1 MRPWNLM
8 LVPLLAV
15 PLAAAQDPMEE
26 IRKGFEAF
34 VAAQNA
40 HDPKALEPLLLDS
53 GQFLWITKGSAIWG
67 RSEALRRFEALYQ
80 GTWHLEPDYAAF
92 RVVFTKGDAAQ
103 LFVPVRFTL
112 GPAGQPPQEV
122 SFLLNQTLVRSGGKW
137 RVASILPIPVPP
149 PAAPAAGK

>member
-1 MRPWNLM
+1 MRLWTL
-8 LVPLLAV
+8 LFTPLLAALPV
-15 PLAAAQDPMEE
+15 AAQSPSAE

-40 HDPKALEPLLLDS
+40 HDAKALEPLLLDS
-53 GQFLWITKGSAIWG
+53 DQFLWITRGAAIWG
-67 RSEALRRFEALYQ
+67 RPEALRRFEALYK
-80 GTWHLEPDYAAF
+80 GTWHLEPDYGAF
-92 RVVFTKGDAAQ
+92 RVVFTRGDAAQ

-122 SFLLNQTLVRSGGKW
+122 PFLLNQTLVRSGGRW

-149 PAAPAAGK
+149 PTAPAVGK

>member
-1 MRPWNLM
+1 MRPWTLVVM
-8 LVPLLAV
+8 LLLTAL
-15 PLAAAQDPMEE
+15 PTAAQNPADE

-40 HDPKALEPLLLDS
+40 HDAKALEPLLLDS
-53 GQFLWITKGSAIWG
+53 DQFLWITRGAAIWG
-67 RSEALRRFEALYQ
+67 SPEALRRFEALYK

-92 RVVFTKGDAAQ
+92 RVVFTRGDAAQ

-112 GPAGQPPQEV
+112 GPAGQPPQEAQ
-122 SFLLNQTLVRSGGKW
+122 FLLNQTLVRTEGRW

-149 PAAPAAGK
+149 PAGPATGK